1 MSEEIPAPPV
11 EAAPE
16 PADASSMLASP
27 SGEASAP
34 PLDLHP
40 VPSWAEQFSP
50 ELREMVAT
58 KQYGDPESLA
68 QAYMHASQKLG
79 KNPESLLE
87 IPSDWSDTEAAGKVW
102 DQLGRP
108 ASASDY
114 TIEFGESEQ
123 AQQIGTR
130 LSSKAWEL
138 GLTQDQWQ
146 GVVSEFTA
154 TGVEINDT
162 MGEQKQQE
170 AGQKSAAEMAEVRQL
185 WGDNFDANLQR
196 GRSAVRALGLEDS
209 DIQAIEA
216 QRGTKGV
223 LEWAYNLSR
232 VVGEHAVETGDSQQA
247 VFHDGESA
255 LAEYKRMSSDP
266 AVVKARNAGD
276 ETVTRKLDQLIDVI
290 SGAGLRIS

>member
-1 MSEEIPAPPV
+1 MSEEIPAPTV
-11 EAAPE
+11 ESAPE

-27 SGEASAP
+27 SGEP
-34 PLDLHP
+34 DVTPLELHP

-114 TIEFGESEQ
+114 TIEFGESDQ

-130 LSSKAWEL
+130 LSSKAW
-138 GLTQDQWQ
+138 
-146 GVVSEFTA
+146 
-154 TGVEINDT
+154 
-162 MGEQKQQE
+162 EQKQQE

-255 LAEYKRMSSDP
+255 LA
-266 AVVKARNAGD
+266 
-276 ETVTRKLDQLIDVI
+276 
-290 SGAGLRIS
+290 